1 MKIIRNMA
9 GLALITIM
17 LASCGGSGEG
27 KSIGGSADTNQNNS
41 TQGAT
46 SVGGMDSTAKTDT
59 ARDSTSMSEGNANPD
74 GRPQK

>member
-9 GLALITIM
+9 ALALVTMM

-46 SVGGMDSTAKTDT
+46 SVGGMDSTATDT
-59 ARDSTSMSEGNANPD
+59 TRDSTSMSEGNANPD

>member
-9 GLALITIM
+9 ALTFITVI

-46 SVGGMDSTAKTDT
+46 SVGGLDSTAKTDT
-59 ARDSTSMSEGNANPD
+59 TRDSTSMSEGNANPD

>member
-46 SVGGMDSTAKTDT
+46 SVGAMDSTAKTDT
-59 ARDSTSMSEGNANPD
+59 TRDSTSMAPGNANPD

>member
-1 MKIIRNMA
+1 MKIIKNMA
-9 GLALITIM
+9 ALAFITVM

-27 KSIGGSADTNQNNS
+27 KSIGGSADTGQNNS

-46 SVGGMDSTAKTDT
+46 SVGGMDSTATDT
-59 ARDSTSMSEGNANPD
+59 TRDSTSMSEGNANPD

>member
-1 MKIIRNMA
+1 MKILRNIA
-9 GLALITIM
+9 ALAFITVM

-46 SVGGMDSTAKTDT
+46 SVGGMDSTAKTGT
-59 ARDSTSMSEGNANPD
+59 ANDSTSMSEGNAKPD